1 MEDTIVNVGAGSG
14 ENRAEI
20 EAGRGIVRDAEGSII
35 RTKEWRTERA
45 TVLEAKL
52 VDLAQRIENVKKEI
66 GENAE
71 ALASME

>member
-1 MEDTIVNVGAGSG
+1 MEDTTVNVGGVSAQD
-14 ENRAEI
+14 RAEI

-52 VDLAQRIENVKKEI
+52 VDLAQRIDNVNKEI
-66 GENAE
+66 GVNAE